1 MTDDAIGFNGRHSV
15 AVPCVTE
22 RVGVGLTQGDPFD
35 EEETRIY
42 DLDFIFNA
50 MAKSLDVVVGM
61 KRGNITGIEKLGGD
75 EYRLCLQWH
84 DKRFSYGSD
93 ARDYATITARQL
105 K

>member
-15 AVPCVTE
+15 AVPCVT
-22 RVGVGLTQGDPFD
+22 